1 MTKGTV
7 DGICSDDHRH
17 LPKPGGV
24 RDSKVSTNG
33 KSGTSQKDGKV
44 PRNLVDFLGSCSH
57 KKPPDLGI
65 ESEANAC
72 L

>member
-33 KSGTSQKDGKV
+33 SRERVKRTV
-44 PRNLVDFLGSCSH
+44 WFLETWS
-57 KKPPDLGI
+57 I
-65 ESEANAC
+65 F
-72 L
+72 